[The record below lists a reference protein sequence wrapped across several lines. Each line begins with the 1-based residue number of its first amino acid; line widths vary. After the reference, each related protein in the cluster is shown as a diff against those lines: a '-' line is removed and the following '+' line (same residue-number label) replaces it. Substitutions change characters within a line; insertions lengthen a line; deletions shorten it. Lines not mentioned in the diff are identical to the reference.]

1 MAERVFSSTKKT
13 ADELKQ
19 IYEQRL
25 DQQEEEHEEEIRLL
39 KQHNKIDKE
48 ILENKKIEL
57 KNKNE
62 NLKHENKSQND
73 EKDRVL
79 KKQL

>member
-1 MAERVFSSTKKT
+1 MAERVFASTKKT

-62 NLKHENKSQND
+62 NLKHENK
-73 EKDRVL
+73 
-79 KKQL
+79 